1 MSFGSF
7 MIFLFFTG
15 IVLVAVN
22 SLTYDRPVQI
32 QYRYLPRD
40 LDSFIRTE
48 PYPSAIFGSMWSA
61 AGDFKRGGDGGPT
74 PPNVMHSGN

>member
-1 MSFGSF
+1 MSMGSF

-22 SLTYDRPVQI
+22 SLTYDRPQKI

-40 LDSFIRTE
+40 LDSYIRTE
-48 PYPSAIFGSMWSA
+48 PYPSAIFGSLW
-61 AGDFKRGGDGGPT
+61 DVDVRRGGDGGPQ
-74 PPNVMHSGN
+74 PPGIRQSN

>member
-7 MIFLFFTG
+7 IVFLFFTG
-15 IVLVAVN
+15 IILVAVN

-48 PYPSAIFGSMWSA
+48 PYPSAIFGSMWTA
-61 AGDFKRGGDGGPT
+61 AGDIKRGGDGGPT
-74 PPNVMHSGN
+74 PPSVMYSGN

>member
-7 MIFLFFTG
+7 MVFLFFTG
-15 IVLVAVN
+15 IILVAVN
-22 SLTYDRPVQI
+22 SLTYDIPRKV

-48 PYPSAIFGSMWSA
+48 PYPSAIFGSMWDVSVR
-61 AGDFKRGGDGGPT
+61 RGGDGGPQ
-74 PPNVMHSGN
+74 PPSNQRVTN

>member
-1 MSFGSF
+1 MV
-7 MIFLFFTG
+7 FLFFAG

-40 LDSFIRTE
+40 LDNFIRTE
-48 PYPSAIFGSMWSA
+48 PYPSAIFGSMWDASPR
-61 AGDFKRGGDGGPT
+61 RGGDGGPT
-74 PPNVMHSGN
+74 PSNVIKSGN